1 MLSGFLRN
9 AVRISQE
16 SLSVLRKNAVRNGQE
31 SLSVLGKI
39 MHLTGKEPYS
49 YRIGNIKAFLSYLT
63 FCDFLTKEKEYEK
76 VHNSIIEKVGY
87 SMTKFRTAELIM
99 YSSGAK
105 ENTKL

>member
-39 MHLTGKEPYS
+39 MQFCGGMQNLLPYRS
-49 YRIGNIKAFLSYLT
+49 FNINDLIANMVGIILSIVIVVGWNFLRQKTSIFAKASV
-63 FCDFLTKEKEYEK
+63 DRKGERQK
-76 VHNSIIEKVGY
+76 
-87 SMTKFRTAELIM
+87 
-99 YSSGAK
+99 
-105 ENTKL
+105 